1 MKRSTEACFILLVAV
16 FMILSYSKA
25 AFAHTPSP
33 SVNNDAVANV
43 DIQDFSFNPSS
54 LTVRPPNNQTGET
67 VMISW
72 FNHGANVHSVTSG
85 TPAGTA
91 DGIIDH
97 SVSPGTF
104 YNLTITQSLYNQIIA
119 KYPSGALPY
128 FCKYHYSYGMTAT
141 LTVAGTP
148 IPEFSLPSFLL
159 TVSLISIIL
168 LSMIKYSSKLKP
180 KAPK

>member
-1 MKRSTEACFILLVAV
+1 MKKSIVANLILFIAFCTILL
-16 FMILSYSKA
+16 YSRA
-25 AFAHTPSP
+25 ALAHTPSP
-33 SVNNDAVANV
+33 SVSNDAVSNV

-54 LTVRPPNNQTGET
+54 LTVRPPNSQTGET

-72 FNHGANVHSVTSG
+72 FNHGANLHSVTSG

-97 SVSPGTF
+97 NVAPGTF
-104 YNLTITQSLYNQIIA
+104 FNLTITQSLYNQIIA
-119 KYPSGALPY
+119 KYPNGALPY
-128 FCKYHYSYGMTAT
+128 FCKYHYSIYGMTGT
-141 LTVAGTP
+141 LTITGTP

-168 LSMIKYSSKLKP
+168 LSIVKHSSKQRVNP
-180 KAPK
+180 